1 MARDDDNHSNS
12 DNRFARNSDNSRS
25 GAGLRQEPTLSRFDA
40 DDDFEEPDRDAD
52 YASGYH
58 ADDGDD
64 VDDSLGDYADDR
76 DSNLFPHEY
85 SDNSYDSE
93 QDGPDDGEQ
102 DDWDEYDEY
111 TEDNEPRAQG
121 WPLSLIAVAVVALV
135 LLAAGGYGVMQQR
148 EATEDE
154 LRQLRAELATA
165 SSPSGDSAARAAL
178 EELQLAYDTLATEAE
193 ALRLENRT
201 LTDTAAG
208 LQAQLG
214 KQQSAPPATTSA
226 GAEPKPGNATV
237 EAAPA
242 AKPAAA
248 VTAPSAAPA
257 PAAVAKPVAAKPVE
271 AKPVAT
277 ASAATGPW
285 FVNFGSYATR
295 AMADSWAARLKPG
308 AGKVIVMPITSGG
321 RTLYRLR
328 VIGMPDRD
336 SARQVARKLET
347 ELQVAELWVGKE

>member
-1 MARDDDNHSNS
+1 MARDDDHSNN
-12 DNRFARNSDNSRS
+12 DNRFTRNSDNSRS

-58 ADDGDD
+58 ADDADD
-64 VDDSLGDYADDR
+64 VHAAHDDYDDDR
-76 DSNLFPHEY
+76 DSDLFRAADAGDHYE
-85 SDNSYDSE
+85 E
-93 QDGPDDGEQ
+93 GPDE
-102 DDWDEYDEY
+102 DDPDAWDEDDEY
-111 TEDNEPRAQG
+111 TEDNESRAQG

-148 EATEDE
+148 AAMEDE

-178 EELQLAYDTLATEAE
+178 EELQMAYDTLATEAE
-193 ALRLENRT
+193 GLRLENRT

-214 KQQSAPPATTSA
+214 KQQSTPSATAPAQ
-226 GAEPKPGNATV
+226 PKPGNATV
-237 EAAPA
+237 AAAPV

-248 VTAPSAAPA
+248 VTTTSAATA
-257 PAAVAKPVAAKPVE
+257 QAAVAKPVETKPVGS
-271 AKPVAT
+271 KPAAT
-277 ASAATGPW
+277 TSVGTGPW

-295 AMADSWAARLKPG
+295 EMADSWAARLKPG

-336 SARQVARKLET
+336 SAMQVARKLQT